1 MQEIQFSSVNCLS
14 SLPNILN
21 YQCFDFLQIIE
32 MKPMSNNKRQ
42 KKSMEELKSNGNMKI
57 TRKKELNKEDFQEK
71 S

>member
-1 MQEIQFSSVNCLS
+1 
-14 SLPNILN
+14 
-21 YQCFDFLQIIE
+21 

-42 KKSMEELKSNGNMKI
+42 KSMEELKSNGNMKI

>member
-1 MQEIQFSSVNCLS
+1 
-14 SLPNILN
+14 
-21 YQCFDFLQIIE
+21 

-57 TRKKELNKEDFQEK
+57 TRKKEQNKEDFQEK

>member
-1 MQEIQFSSVNCLS
+1 
-14 SLPNILN
+14 
-21 YQCFDFLQIIE
+21 

-42 KKSMEELKSNGNMKI
+42 KSMEELNSNGNMKI

>member
-1 MQEIQFSSVNCLS
+1 
-14 SLPNILN
+14 
-21 YQCFDFLQIIE
+21 

-42 KKSMEELKSNGNMKI
+42 KSMEELKNNGNMKI